1 MTEQNIE
8 QTADEQVE
16 ETDEVTDDQGADEQV
31 EETGDG
37 DTFPRAY
44 VEELRRENA
53 RYRDRAKKADDLAER
68 LHRARVE
75 ATGRLADPTDLPY
88 DDSLIEDDDALAG
101 AIDALLEQKPHLA
114 SRRVSGDIGQGV
126 GANGG
131 QAVSLGAMLRANA

>member
-8 QTADEQVE
+8 QTDDEQVDQTDEVADQTDDEQVE
-16 ETDEVTDDQGADEQV
+16 ETE
-31 EETGDG
+31 DG

-126 GANGG
+126 GTAGG
-131 QAVSLGAMLRANA
+131 QAVSLGAMLRSNA

>member
-8 QTADEQVE
+8 QTEDEQVE
-16 ETDEVTDDQGADEQV
+16 ETDEVTDQTDDEQV
-31 EETGDG
+31 EETEDG

-53 RYRDRAKKADDLAER
+53 RYRDRAKNADSLAER

-114 SRRVSGDIGQGV
+114 SRRVSGDIGQGI
-126 GANGG
+126 GASGG